1 MDIFQKCYN
10 FTAARE
16 VMALGLYPYFHPLSS
31 GQDTGVVI
39 DGKPMIMIGSNNYLG
54 LTSHPEVKEAA
65 IQAVEKYGSGCSG
78 SRFLDGSLDL
88 PVELKRKRGQVVRE
102 A

>member
-10 FTAARE
+10 FTAAKE

-39 DGKPMIMIGSNNYLG
+39 DGKAMIMMCS
-54 LTSHPEVKEAA
+54 SERKVAA
-65 IQAVEKYGSGCSG
+65 
-78 SRFLDGSLDL
+78 DL
-88 PVELKRKRGQVVRE
+88 LKRKIGAVLKSFDE
-102 A
+102 I